1 MPIAPTVA
9 SLLPTLRAQAREW
22 TETQDEA
29 DDLVAQ
35 ALELAIRDLPDREV
49 NDVEGWLTQ
58 LLTIARDQSAPR
70 HCAVSTAGDVTSAGG
85 FRRKV
90 LQ

>member
-58 LLTIARDQSAPR
+58 LLMTARDQSAPR
-70 HCAVSTAGDVTSAGG
+70 HCAVSTTRDVASAGG
-85 FRRKV
+85 LRRKV